1 MTNAQE
7 ITSALGGK
15 WHQTYGTAPCPCCQL
30 EMLKQQ
36 NALTLSTGS
45 GGQLLAHCK
54 RAGCAFT
61 DILSAAGFHVGY
73 NSNPCSAEIAKRDEY
88 RRMQIQRKAEL
99 AKRLWKQAK
108 PISGTLAETY
118 LREAR
123 GITCPLPEAL
133 RFHPDVW
140 HGPTAQCWP
149 AMVAAVQGVPFP
161 AVHRTFLLRD
171 GSGKA
176 GLEGGDKLMLGG
188 TQGGAVRLRKG
199 SFRLVVVE
207 GIETGLSLSCGL
219 LDGPVTIWSALST
232 SGIRGLH
239 LPKQPALLTIAPDG
253 DEPGRAAAN
262 ALAERA
268 HALGWKV
275 SILDPGNGCDF
286 NDVLLEGAE
295 S

>member
-7 ITSALGGK
+7 ITWALGGK
-15 WHQTYGTAPCPCCQL
+15 WHQTYGTAPCPCCQP
-30 EMLKQQ
+30 EMLKRQ
-36 NALTLSTGS
+36 NALTLSTGRA
-45 GGQLLAHCK
+45 GQLLAHCK

-73 NSNPCSAEIAKRDEY
+73 NSKSCAVEIAKRDEDL
-88 RRMQIQRKAEL
+88 RMQTQRKAEL

-123 GITCPLPEAL
+123 GITCHLPEAL
-133 RFHPDVW
+133 RFHPNVW

-188 TQGGAVRLRKG
+188 TQGGAVRLGKG
-199 SFRLVVVE
+199 STRLVVVE

-219 LDGPVTIWSALST
+219 LNGPATVWSALST
-232 SGIRGLH
+232 SGIRGLG
-239 LPKQPALLTIAPDG
+239 LPQKPAQLTIAQDG
-253 DEPGRAAAN
+253 DVPGRKAAN
-262 ALAERA
+262 GLAERA

-275 SILDPGNGCDF
+275 SILDPGTGRDF
-286 NDVLLEGAE
+286 NDVLLEGTE
-295 S
+295 F